1 MRRKVNL
8 HNFMLKVTAG
18 VMTCAAILSCI
29 CCQMDSWIPT
39 AVCFGSCLWLGAF
52 AYANGAFEDDD
63 IEDGEDHAS

>member
-18 VMTCAAILSCI
+18 VMICAAILSCI

-39 AVCFGSCLWLGAF
+39 AVCFVSCLWLGAF
-52 AYANGAFEDDD
+52 AYANGVLDDCEEGD
-63 IEDGEDHAS
+63 DE